1 MSYRYN
7 PLLQQ
12 NLQKLQDIPEPP
24 VPVVVDNEL
33 SPISEN
39 PVQNKIITAKVE
51 DIEQNTG
58 KKVSKF
64 FASVDEL
71 EWGEIA
77 QYQGETN
84 QNFTRGFF
92 YEHRDSVTITELQ
105 TTRNYNFSLYLDAY
119 KAGQLYHRQ
128 YFIAEQQSGLTA
140 SQFLV
145 ATASINTKRV
155 SVSLLGVNFFSCNE
169 TDTYTNNFGTYYVYP
184 YAEIQDGSNIYV
196 DYDNP
201 VTLVN
206 NKIYYDNTELN
217 FTQYAYSTKIYF
229 GMETDTHYIY
239 VWLPISS
246 RWIAFLIDSAQ
257 AHAAYTPTWSYFEA
271 VNYLTKSTLSPS
283 VSLTVNDYE
292 FSDQTPYVQT
302 DTQPDL
308 YRQYLEQL
316 ALYAGNAEAILI
328 SSLQWGYDNN
338 GMPFPESSSVCIVYL
353 KNEHRFL
360 FVSTFPNSYE
370 QKLYYFFIPAIE
382 SYSYAIGGVD
392 PSFTVIKEYSLFI
405 IYPSA
410 QSFDENN
417 SMPINSRQLLNFRT
431 ATTSLNGLMSAE
443 DKTILNNLV
452 NIQHAVLISSSA
464 QGSTMFGNL
473 TNNITF
479 YTSVDVNLTSNITIP
494 KWSIGIYIPAT
505 ENFATIIYCNASTHQ
520 IAVHY
525 RTLNGWQF

>member
-24 VPVVVDNEL
+24 APVYDSEL
-33 SPISEN
+33 SPTSEN
-39 PVQNKIITAKVE
+39 AVQNKVVTSAIE
-51 DIEQNTG
+51 DTNT

-64 FASVDEL
+64 FTSINEI
-71 EWGEIA
+71 EIGEIGE
-77 QYQGETN
+77 YQGETN
-84 QNFTRGFF
+84 QNYTRGFF

-105 TTRNYNFSLYLDAY
+105 TTRDYNFSLYLDAY

-140 SQFLV
+140 TQFLV
-145 ATASINTKRV
+145 ATASSNEKRV

-169 TDTYTNNFGTYYVYP
+169 TATYTNNFGTYYVYP

-217 FTQYAYSTKIYF
+217 FSQFAYSTKIYF

-239 VWLPISS
+239 VWVPISS

-271 VNYLTKSTLSPS
+271 VNYLTKSSLSPS

-292 FSDQTPYVQT
+292 FTDQTPYAQV
-302 DTQPDL
+302 DTQKKL
-308 YRQYLEQL
+308 MAEYFN
-316 ALYAGNAEAILI
+316 ALSPEADAVLV
-328 SSLQWGYDNN
+328 SCNYWTYDNN
-338 GMPFPESSSVCIVYL
+338 GKPFPYYSSATRSIVYL
-353 KNEHRFL
+353 KNEKKFIIAP
-360 FVSTFPNSYE
+360 TFPGSYDL
-370 QKLYYFFIPAIE
+370 KLYKWFQPEEENY
-382 SYSYAIGGVD
+382 YYTIGGAPGNVE
-392 PSFTVIKEYSLFI
+392 KEWTLDI

-417 SMPINSRQLLNFRT
+417 SMPINSRQLINFRT

-443 DKTILNNLV
+443 DKTRSNNLV
-452 NIQHAVLISSSA
+452 NIQHAVLISSSS
-464 QGSTMFGNL
+464 QGSTMLGSR
-473 TNNITF
+473 NNITF
-479 YTSVDVNLTSNITIP
+479 YTTVAITLGTSVLIP
-494 KWSIGIYIPAT
+494 SGSFGMYIPYSTSTAV
-505 ENFATIIYCNASTHQ
+505 IIVVESTGSYPR
-520 IAVHY
+520 VH
-525 RTLNGWQF
+525 RKVNDTWVS

>member
-24 VPVVVDNEL
+24 APVYDSEL
-33 SPISEN
+33 SPTSEN
-39 PVQNKIITAKVE
+39 AVQNKVVTSAIE
-51 DIEQNTG
+51 DTNT

-64 FASVDEL
+64 FTSINEI
-71 EWGEIA
+71 EIGEIGE
-77 QYQGETN
+77 YQGETN
-84 QNFTRGFF
+84 QNYTRGFF

-105 TTRNYNFSLYLDAY
+105 TTRDYNFSLYLDAY

-140 SQFLV
+140 TQFLV
-145 ATASINTKRV
+145 ATASSNEKRV

-169 TDTYTNNFGTYYVYP
+169 TATYTNNFGTYYVYP

-217 FTQYAYSTKIYF
+217 FSQFAYSTKIYF

-239 VWLPISS
+239 VWVPISS

-271 VNYLTKSTLSPS
+271 VNYLTKSSLSPS

-302 DTQPDL
+302 DTQQDSIA
-308 YRQYLEQL
+308 QYFNLL
-316 ALYAGNAEAILI
+316 SSDADAVLVSCNNWSYADNGN
-328 SSLQWGYDNN
+328 
-338 GMPFPESSSVCIVYL
+338 PFPSSDSNTKCLVYIKDKRKFVTADVFPDSYL
-353 KNEHRFL
+353 PILYL
-360 FVSTFPNSYE
+360 FIHPIHGE
-370 QKLYYFFIPAIE
+370 LYFV
-382 SYSYAIGGVD
+382 GGTPYQTED
-392 PSFTVIKEYSLFI
+392 EYTLDI

-443 DKTILNNLV
+443 DKTRSNNLV

-464 QGSTMFGNL
+464 QGSMMFGSV

-479 YTSVDVNLTSNITIP
+479 YTTATITLATSVTIP
-494 KWSIGIYIPAT
+494 ASSLGMYIP
-505 ENFATIIYCNASTHQ
+505 YSASTAA
-520 IAVHY
+520 IIVVESTGSYPRVH
-525 RTLNGWQF
+525 RKVNGTWVS